1 MVDSYVKL
9 NWSDLIHFQEEH
21 SLQRLP
27 VKINYSNFCTLGS
40 AHEKSVDVAPKS
52 KFPCAHG
59 STQIDMSDLIDSN
72 VNLFLVLNWRIM
84 FGNKKFDV
92 WTGAHKKK
100 IIEATF
106 SLLAMFWYRVF
117 STTRPASTQIGT
129 PTWRTWRNQWLRAL
143 ILLQNPYH
151 YFLTLLG
158 TSREKQG

>member
-100 IIEATF
+100 SLRRRFHCSLCFGIECF
-106 SLLAMFWYRVF
+106 HPRGQRLRKLAHQHGGRDVTSDF
-117 STTRPASTQIGT
+117 
-129 PTWRTWRNQWLRAL
+129 AL
-143 ILLQNPYH
+143 
-151 YFLTLLG
+151 
-158 TSREKQG
+158 